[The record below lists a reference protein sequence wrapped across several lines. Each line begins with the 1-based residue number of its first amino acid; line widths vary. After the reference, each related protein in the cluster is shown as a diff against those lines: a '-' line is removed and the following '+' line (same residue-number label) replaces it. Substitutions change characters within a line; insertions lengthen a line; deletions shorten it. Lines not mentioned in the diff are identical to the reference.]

1 MASRDSASTV
11 IAAPPE
17 RVYGLLADVTNM
29 GRWSPE
35 TYKCQW
41 LDGATEAKPGVR
53 FKGWNKDALGPMPV
67 RWSTVCTVTAAEP
80 GQELSFTV
88 RQSGATWTYRFQP
101 DDQGGTILTETR
113 TDGDKPLVAKIF
125 NKVVPNRDAKLVDGM
140 KQTLQRVK
148 NAAESR

>member
-1 MASRDSASTV
+1 MAPVDTASTG

-17 RVYGLLADVTNM
+17 QVYDLLADVTNM

-41 LDGATEAKPGVR
+41 LDGATDAEPGVR
-53 FKGWNKDALGPMPV
+53 FKGWNKDKLGPLPV
-67 RWSTVCTVTAAEP
+67 RWSTVCTVKAAER

-88 RQSGATWTYRFQP
+88 KQSGATWSYTFEP
-101 DDQGGTILTETR
+101 DGDGTKLTETR
-113 TDGDKPLVAKIF
+113 TDGDKPMVAKLF
-125 NKVVPNRDAKLVDGM
+125 NRVVPDRDDKLVEGM

-148 NAAESR
+148 QAAESA